1 LSAKEIAMT
10 SRRLILGFAA
20 IASTLCLP
28 GLGHATTC
36 VSDADCAKGLSCQ
49 ADATASTPAILC
61 YDGDGGGACAP
72 ADNPLPQ
79 TMSCQAAPCLTSAD
93 CGQDMVCNGQT
104 VTSCSGGTPV
114 AVKCDPSTS
123 CDAGPAYEPPTCTD
137 TIVSACAYRWELQCN
152 EDVDCGAGFTCQP
165 TVTGMCSGSSGGTGI
180 GSTGTASAGAGGASG
195 SGGVPIPLPPEL
207 DAGAVPPPVTCTT
220 VASFPGYCQAKAT
233 SCTVDSDCPSVW
245 TCMTSNVATTEPAGP
260 VGTDASAVVQFS
272 DAGAPT
278 PVPPPAGSVTGTCEP
293 PAGIRNGGQPLGTGD
308 TKGEV
313 ATADAGAAGPT
324 KGTTTPP
331 SPTAPGQGGTTT
343 GQAAATTGGG
353 GGCSIAAS
361 GRSTDSAAIFGVLAV
376 LGLVIARR
384 RRGN

>member
-1 LSAKEIAMT
+1 MT
-10 SRRLILGFAA
+10 SRRLNLGFAV

-36 VSDADCAKGLSCQ
+36 ASDADCAKGLSCQ

-61 YDGDGGGACAP
+61 YDGDAGGACAP
-72 ADNPLPQ
+72 ADNPTSQ

-104 VTSCSGGTPV
+104 VTSCTGGTPV
-114 AVKCDPSTS
+114 AVKCDPSSS
-123 CDAGPAYEPPTCTD
+123 CDAGVTYEPQTCTD
-137 TIVSACAYRWELQCN
+137 TIVSACAYNWELPCN
-152 EDVDCGAGFTCQP
+152 VDVDCGAGFTCQP
-165 TVTGMCSGSSGGTGI
+165 TVTGMCSGSSGGGTST
-180 GSTGTASAGAGGASG
+180 GSTGTASAGTGGAGGA
-195 SGGVPIPLPPEL
+195 GGVPIPLPPEL

-220 VASFPGYCQAKAT
+220 VSSFPGYCQAKAT

-245 TCMTSNVATTEPAGP
+245 TCMTSNVATTAPSVP
-260 VGTDASAVVQFS
+260 MGTDASAVVQFS

-278 PVPPPAGSVTGTCEP
+278 PVPAPATATGTCEP
-293 PAGIRNGGQPLGTGD
+293 PAGVRNGGQPTGTVD

-313 ATADAGAAGPT
+313 ATADAGAAGPTTGPT

-343 GQAAATTGGG
+343 GQTAATTSGG

-361 GRSTDSAAIFGVLAV
+361 GLSSDPAIILGVLAV
-376 LGLVIARR
+376 LGLALTRR
-384 RRGN
+384 RRLS